1 LIFGALID
9 EALIHE
15 AQTNDHRT
23 PEAFPSQCFGNLNS
37 PAGERTLTEL

>member
-9 EALIHE
+9 EALIIKV
-15 AQTNDHRT
+15 QTNDHRT
-23 PEAFPSQCFGNLNS
+23 PQASQSQCFGNLNS